1 MEEVVETILRSMST
15 VNRPQMLF
23 MITLLGALM
32 IFQGKATFRNLSRYC
47 GLHEKT
53 FSRWFRRDFDFME
66 FNTRLLEHEN
76 LKDRDLIA
84 AIDASFMSKSGRCT
98 QGLGYFYN
106 GSRQK
111 AERGLELS
119 NICAVDLKSNTAYSL
134 DASQTIDS
142 TDEQEARTV
151 QYGEQILRVAP
162 KLKQL
167 GIKHIAADAAYS
179 NYSIVGCVLEAGLH
193 QVGRLRIDAN
203 LKWLY
208 QGIQGKRGRPKKFDG
223 KVVLARDLD
232 ERFEYEGRFEGEADL
247 FSAQI
252 WSVNLKRIIKVV
264 VLRQMQSD
272 KQANVILF
280 STDVNLDALT
290 LVCYY
295 KARFQIE
302 FVFRDAKQFTGL
314 TDCQACSKEAIH
326 TQINASLTALN
337 LMKLEDSRV
346 QGSGARNV
354 ISIASWKRRKHNQS
368 FMKIIFNK
376 LGISPTCEKTRS
388 VYQAF
393 SDYGAIAA

>member
-1 MEEVVETILRSMST
+1 
-15 VNRPQMLF
+15 
-23 MITLLGALM
+23 
-32 IFQGKATFRNLSRYC
+32 
-47 GLHEKT
+47 
-53 FSRWFRRDFDFME
+53 ME

>member
-1 MEEVVETILRSMST
+1 
-15 VNRPQMLF
+15 
-23 MITLLGALM
+23 
-32 IFQGKATFRNLSRYC
+32 
-47 GLHEKT
+47 
-53 FSRWFRRDFDFME
+53 
-66 FNTRLLEHEN
+66 
-76 LKDRDLIA
+76 
-84 AIDASFMSKSGRCT
+84 
-98 QGLGYFYN
+98 
-106 GSRQK
+106 
-111 AERGLELS
+111 
-119 NICAVDLKSNTAYSL
+119 
-134 DASQTIDS
+134 
-142 TDEQEARTV
+142 V

-346 QGSGARNV
+346 QGSGAKNV